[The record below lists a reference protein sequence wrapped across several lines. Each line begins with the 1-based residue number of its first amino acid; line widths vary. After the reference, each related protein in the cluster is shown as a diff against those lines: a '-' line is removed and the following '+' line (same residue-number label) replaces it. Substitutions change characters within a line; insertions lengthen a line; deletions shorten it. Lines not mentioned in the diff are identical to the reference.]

1 MEKKRFILDGT
12 NNRAVDEDKI
22 KQLTTFLSK
31 LNKEGLT
38 DELKAKGLKLVKAIS
53 PLELSMAE
61 QSLIDDGMDP
71 AELRTLC
78 EIHMMVLKDELEKLK
93 SNISKGHLL
102 FTMVEEHDLILGF
115 LDEIEKT
122 TKEILSMDKYDANR
136 EEFRK
141 ISELALNL
149 LNAEPH
155 HRREENV
162 LFPEVEAKG
171 VTGPTRIMRMEHEG
185 LRKKKKA
192 LRELGD
198 AVATM
203 DFEEYKTELKKISG
217 EIVYELR
224 DHIFKE
230 NYILYPTA
238 LETITSEEKWAEMK
252 ERCDLLGYCTFTP
265 NELVFNIE

>member
-102 FTMVEEHDLILGF
+102 YTMVEEHELLLGF
-115 LDEIEKT
+115 LDEIENT
-122 TKEILSMDKYDANR
+122 TKAILAMDKYDESK
-136 EEFRK
+136 EEFKK
-141 ISELALNL
+141 IPELALNL

-155 HRREENV
+155 HKREENV
-162 LFPEVEAKG
+162 LFPEVEAEG
-171 VTGPTRIMRMEHEG
+171 VTGPTRIMRIEHDE
-185 LRKKKKA
+185 LRKKKRA
-192 LRELGD
+192 LKELGE
-198 AVATM
+198 AVATI
-203 DFEEYKTELKKISG
+203 DFEEYKSKLKKISG
-217 EIVYELR
+217 AIVYELR